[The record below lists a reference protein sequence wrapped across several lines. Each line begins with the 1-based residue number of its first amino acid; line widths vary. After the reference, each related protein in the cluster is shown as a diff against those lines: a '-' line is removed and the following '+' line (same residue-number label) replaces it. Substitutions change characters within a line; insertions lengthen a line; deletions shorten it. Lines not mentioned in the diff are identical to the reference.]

1 MWLIEKLKQ
10 RLWVIPT
17 LVFTIL
23 VILGANMHPLWGDEA
38 ETALFARN
46 ILKYGLPKGWDG
58 VNIMGINNA
67 VVLNKDL
74 VNYTSPWLQYYTAAA
89 SFLLFPQTSF
99 AARLP
104 FIIFSVLSMPLL
116 YFLTLKLTKDKLSS
130 FITVLI
136 AGLSVPFILFSYQAR
151 YYALTSFAG
160 LALAIS
166 IFKLTEKNWRWKV
179 VFVLSGVFFFYA
191 NYVVFAAF
199 YLSLSVSYLIYLLLS
214 KKSLKSYLFNLF
226 VASIF
231 IAVCTLPWFLKMKPF
246 EGRGEIVRAEVN
258 ISYIK
263 DFAALLK
270 ESYRPFNQNN
280 ALPILLIPLL
290 FGFIFYLVRA
300 KKNVAFIL
308 FPSLL
313 TLFYL
318 FLMTLATAV
327 AMTDT
332 AFIHVRYTMSIFPFM
347 SIISGVIAA
356 RIIRWNKAVGGLF
369 LVLFIATNLLTLQ
382 KPRSFLTEF
391 LKEAA
396 NPYPSP
402 DKVVADYLAKNAK
415 EGDTAFV
422 SLDRNH
428 EPLIFYLGD
437 KIRFVNRVSR
447 TNRRLFPWNRS
458 VLPRYI
464 YDFRENPDWII
475 LYSKRGN
482 YGTFLTFDYR
492 FLSPGINMMDYKEVV
507 LPIFFSDMSRP
518 EIEYRSF
525 KEINPGYN
533 DQVFIYSLR

>member
-1 MWLIEKLKQ
+1 
-10 RLWVIPT
+10 
-17 LVFTIL
+17 
-23 VILGANMHPLWGDEA
+23 MHPLWGDEA

-46 ILKYGLPKGWDG
+46 ILKYGIPKGWDG

-89 SFLLFPQTSF
+89 SFLFFPQTSF

-104 FIIFSVLSMPLL
+104 FIIFSVLSIPLL

-136 AGLSVPFILFSYQAR
+136 AGLSVPFILFSYQSR

-160 LALAIS
+160 LALAIL
-166 IFKLTEKNWRWKV
+166 IFKITEKNWWWKLI
-179 VFVLSGVFFFYA
+179 FVLSGVFFFYA

-199 YLSLSVSYLIYLLLS
+199 YLSLSASYLIYLILS
-214 KKSLKSYLFNLF
+214 KKSLKSYIFNLLI
-226 VASIF
+226 ASIF

-246 EGRGEIVRAEVN
+246 DGRGEIVRPVVS

-263 DFAALLK
+263 DFTYLFK
-270 ESYRPFNQNN
+270 SSYYPFNQNN
-280 ALPILLIPLL
+280 AWPILLTPLL

-332 AFIHVRYTMSIFPFM
+332 AFIHVRYTMNIFPFM
-347 SIISGVIAA
+347 IIISGVITVW
-356 RIIRWNKAVGGLF
+356 IIRWNKAVGGVF
-369 LVLFIATNLLTLQ
+369 LVLFIATNLFTLNR
-382 KPRSFLTEF
+382 PRSFFVEF
-391 LKEAA
+391 LKEAT

-402 DKVVADYLAKNAK
+402 DKVVADYLAKNAQD
-415 EGDTAFV
+415 GDTAFV
-422 SLDRNH
+422 NIDRNH
-428 EPLIFYLGD
+428 EPLIFHLGT
-437 KIRFVNRVSR
+437 KIKFIDRVSL
-447 TNRRLFPWNRS
+447 TNTRIFPENRK
-458 VLPRYI
+458 VIPRYI
-464 YDFRENPDWII
+464 YDFRQEPDWII
-475 LYSKRGN
+475 LYSKRVFDGS
-482 YGTFLTFDYR
+482 FLTFDMR
-492 FLSPGINMMDYKEVV
+492 PLPPGINLTDNYSLEIIPV
-507 LPIFFSDMSRP
+507 FFSDLSRP
-518 EIEYRSF
+518 EIESRSF
-525 KEINPGYN
+525 EEVKPSYIN
-533 DQVFIYSLR
+533 QVFIYSLR